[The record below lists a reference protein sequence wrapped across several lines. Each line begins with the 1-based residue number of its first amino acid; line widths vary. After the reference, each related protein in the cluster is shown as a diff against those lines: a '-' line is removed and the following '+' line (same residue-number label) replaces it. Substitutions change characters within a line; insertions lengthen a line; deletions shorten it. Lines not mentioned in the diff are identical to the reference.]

1 MTSLSQ
7 KSRSHSPRKD
17 WHPGRFDLSC
27 PSLPRPA
34 PSKFRPTPVPG
45 IPTILFA
52 DDDPAVRET
61 TVDLLSLT
69 GAQVF
74 AVASG
79 RAASQFLEKQGV
91 DLIITDMAMPDGDG
105 NWLIAWVRFSA
116 RHRRTRLVVISAH
129 AAPENIA
136 AGLQAGADDY
146 LIKPF
151 EPQHFLTTVERHLK
165 VAIAAHG
172 NATGAGSRSP
182 TSL

>member
-1 MTSLSQ
+1 M
-7 KSRSHSPRKD
+7 
-17 WHPGRFDLSC
+17 
-27 PSLPRPA
+27 
-34 PSKFRPTPVPG
+34 
-45 IPTILFA
+45 PTILFA

-79 RAASQFLEKQGV
+79 REASQFLEKQPV

-105 NWLIAWVRFSA
+105 NWLIAWVRFSP
-116 RHRRTRLVVISAH
+116 RHRRTRLLVISAH

-146 LIKPF
+146 LVKPF
-151 EPQHFLTTVERHLK
+151 EPEQFLATVERHLK
-165 VAIAAHG
+165 AALAAQNGSSG
-172 NATGAGSRSP
+172 NRSP
-182 TSL
+182 LQP